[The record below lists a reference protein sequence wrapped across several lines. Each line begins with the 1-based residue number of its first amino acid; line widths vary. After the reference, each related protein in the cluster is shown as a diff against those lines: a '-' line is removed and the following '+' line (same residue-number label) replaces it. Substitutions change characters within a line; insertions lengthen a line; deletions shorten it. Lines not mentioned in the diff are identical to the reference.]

1 MRRPGNRAHGLLR
14 CTPAFVPPRVGKEP
28 LVHPPSV
35 VPMSRNLRH
44 APRGMALLMALGIIA
59 FISAAVVVS
68 LRKVAAESALQA
80 QERRNREAHFAA
92 EAGLAEARETVR
104 LLLGGNRSF
113 GPVFLALG
121 NAYNNTGLNGYVQ
134 GEAGLPSTAAVP
146 WYEVIGWTPYSLA
159 AASSGTAIDS
169 DIAAANQEMN
179 GPDGARIFDYPT
191 QERLFYRVFLVDDN
205 ESDGNRSADVNNRV
219 WLVAVGEVR
228 GRDNTQPQRVII
240 RALITSGL
248 GAGGSCSPEDANG
261 SANNGEC

>member
-1 MRRPGNRAHGLLR
+1 MR
-14 CTPAFVPPRVGKEP
+14 
-28 LVHPPSV
+28 PPSV
-35 VPMSRNLRH
+35 VPMSRNHRH
-44 APRGMALLMALGIIA
+44 ASRGMALLMALGIIA

-92 EAGLAEARETVR
+92 EAGLAEARVVVR
-104 LLLGGNRSF
+104 LLLGLGGGVLKF
-113 GPVFLALG
+113 DPVMERLG
-121 NAYNNTGLNGYVQ
+121 NAYNGTAFDGFVQ
-134 GEAGLPSTAAVP
+134 GEPGLPSNAAFP

-159 AASSGTAIDS
+159 AASSGGAIDS
-169 DIAAANQEMN
+169 DVATANQEMN
-179 GPDGARIFDYPT
+179 GPDGPIFDYPT

-205 ESDGNRSADVNNRV
+205 DDTPLRRADSNNRV
-219 WLVAVGEVR
+219 WLVSVGEVR

-248 GAGGSCSPEDANG
+248 GAGGGCSPEDANG